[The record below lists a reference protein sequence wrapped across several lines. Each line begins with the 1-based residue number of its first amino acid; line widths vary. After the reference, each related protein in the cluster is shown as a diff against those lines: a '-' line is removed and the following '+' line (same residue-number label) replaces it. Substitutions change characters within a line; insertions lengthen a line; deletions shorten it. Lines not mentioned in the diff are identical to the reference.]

1 MVNPNYVPEWYISP
15 FQHVQYTLARNQL
28 HMDLLF
34 EDMGKADQFLDMG
47 ADAQVSSYSDGAY
60 AIVQIGDTADKD
72 QIQVYGLLLHEAV
85 HVWQIVKKR
94 MGERDPSVEFE
105 AYSIQAI
112 AQDLFEMF
120 EASEVKKHADEHVK
134 KITMDTVQS
143 LVVSSPVDTGAY
155 RASHIVSVGSGD
167 YGVREPSTNA
177 VQDAAIQAV
186 KFKLGSLIYIQN
198 NQPYAERLENGWS
211 DQAPQGIYSTT
222 FTYITQKYGG

>member
-1 MVNPNYVPEWYISP
+1 MGWTGVKPTS
-15 FQHVQYTLARNQL
+15 FS
-28 HMDLLF
+28 F
-34 EDMGKADQFLDMG
+34 E
-47 ADAQVSSYSDGAY
+47 
-60 AIVQIGDTADKD
+60 
-72 QIQVYGLLLHEAV
+72 
-85 HVWQIVKKR
+85 
-94 MGERDPSVEFE
+94 VEK
-105 AYSIQAI
+105 Q
-112 AQDLFEMF
+112 
-120 EASEVKKHADEHVK
+120 ADEHVK

-155 RASHIVSVGSGD
+155 RASHIVSIGSGD

-211 DQAPQGIYSTT
+211 DQAPLGIYSTT